1 MRYTIELD
9 TSTKGGSDMLQYLRK
24 RKTGKV
30 VAIRK
35 WEKLTPREVALPE
48 AMAQGLVKIE
58 GNPMKVAELFSLFDD
73 FTMAFE
79 IVEPLKAK

>member
-1 MRYTIELD
+1 MPTATR
-9 TSTKGGSDMLQYLRK
+9 RPP
-24 RKTGKV
+24 
-30 VAIRK
+30 
-35 WEKLTPREVALPE
+35 TPRSRSTAPSLNRIILRELALPE

-58 GNPMKVAELFSLFDD
+58 GNPMKVAELFGLFDD